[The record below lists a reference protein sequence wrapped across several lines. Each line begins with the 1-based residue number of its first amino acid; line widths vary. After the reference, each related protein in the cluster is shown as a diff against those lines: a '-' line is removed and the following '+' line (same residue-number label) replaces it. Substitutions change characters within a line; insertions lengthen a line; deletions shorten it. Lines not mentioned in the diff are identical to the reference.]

1 MDATLQASA
10 AVMKLWHT
18 MKNDDNLR
26 QLALGDP
33 AKALESIGVELPL
46 GTEIRYA
53 VEGSEHHLRLA
64 GLPNGTKTWVFTMEG
79 GLRIEAGREGG
90 SDELSVEELG
100 AVAGGVTQEDYDR
113 VMACC
118 WEPFGGRWRAYC
130 NTPGACIESHATC
143 DSSYFGTITIPC

>member
-90 SDELSVEELG
+90 SDELSAEELEG
-100 AVAGGVTQEDYDR
+100 VAGGVTQSELDKAL
-113 VMACC
+113 ACC
-118 WEPFGGRWRAYC
+118 WGDFSGGWGYC
-130 NTPGACIESHATC
+130 STPGACSQGKEKC
-143 DSSYFGTITIPC
+143 SSDFFGTLPC